1 VAGGAI
7 LADLW
12 ALDLATWAWRQV
24 EPQVRVPA
32 TTRSARVPPRQSC
45 GPAGAGLCLPGPAAG
60 PAAAGPRPAAG
71 GSRAGRRRRAQRGA
85 RREPLPG
92 FAGLVRP
99 AVLRTAQAGEGQGW
113 LLRRHSTLSS
123 EPGDVRKGRARGQGE
138 AMPAVSRFQAAA
150 VGDAVYIHTHRSL
163 EDVLVLDVSDPGAP
177 KLASRPV
184 TGAQGTPMS
193 RRGPFAERRLCLSAW
208 L

>member
-1 VAGGAI
+1 VGAGPGHLGVAAGRAAGSGSCHHPERRRPGLTEPRTHGRRARPPGPGGGAGGGG
-7 LADLW
+7 
-12 ALDLATWAWRQV
+12 
-24 EPQVRVPA
+24 
-32 TTRSARVPPRQSC
+32 ARAR
-45 GPAGAGLCLPGPAAG
+45 
-60 PAAAGPRPAAG
+60 RRAAG
-71 GSRAGRRRRAQRGA
+71 GGRAGRRRRVQQGA

-123 EPGDVRKGRARGQGE
+123 EPGDVCRGHARGQGE
-138 AMPAVSRFQAAA
+138 AMPAVSRFQTAA